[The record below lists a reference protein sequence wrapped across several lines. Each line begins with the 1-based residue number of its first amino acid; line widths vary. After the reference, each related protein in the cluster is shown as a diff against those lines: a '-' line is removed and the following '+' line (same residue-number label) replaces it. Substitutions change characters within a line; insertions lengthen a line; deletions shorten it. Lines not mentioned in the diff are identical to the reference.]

1 MLFYLKKKLY
11 ILIALLFPFFGSS
24 QSNILSN
31 YIQLDGSNDY
41 IKIPSTN
48 DLKFDGDQFT
58 FETWV
63 KLDTPPPQ
71 ISNPSSS
78 DRRYLIEKKNDWSLY
93 FLNINGNVYLE
104 GRYRRDYN
112 GNWPDVRS
120 SSTIPLI
127 GFPASPS
134 DRPLALNSAK
144 APMGMELGT
153 GED

>member
-1 MLFYLKKKLY
+1 MNFYLKKKLF
-11 ILIALLFPFFGSS
+11 ILIALLVPLFGIS
-24 QSNILSN
+24 QSSILSN
-31 YIQLDGSNDY
+31 YIQLDGTNDY

-71 ISNPSSS
+71 TSNPSSS

-120 SSTIPLI
+120 SSTIPLNTWTHVA
-127 GFPASPS
+127 FSFLKFLMMLEMA
-134 DRPLALNSAK
+134 
-144 APMGMELGT
+144 
-153 GED
+153 